1 MTEDTD
7 LSRQA
12 MQLATV
18 DPGRARRLAHDAE
31 RSARVQGDWASVSRA
46 YRAAGVAS
54 LQLRALSE
62 AVVELQESIA
72 AGRRAQSRTLVA
84 EARMS
89 LASALALRGAPH
101 QAFEAI
107 DAALSDL
114 HGLPAARARVQR
126 SAILQE
132 LGRLDPALDDLR
144 VALPGLRRAH
154 DAQWEVRA
162 LSNRSLIW
170 TARRSF
176 AAAEADLVR
185 AMRLCEEHR
194 LGLAGAYV
202 EQNLGCLYADRG
214 DIPTALAHL
223 DAAQE
228 KYDDLGVQVSSLLL
242 DRARVLLSVRLLVE
256 AREAAE
262 AAVSA
267 CRAQRRWM
275 QLPEANLLVS
285 TVALL
290 QGDSEAALAHAR
302 NAERSLARM
311 GRDEWLTLARHAH
324 LQALVAR
331 DVTRVSPIRARRS
344 AEELARA
351 GWLVPSLEARILTGR
366 LELRRGR
373 SAEAQR
379 DLALAGR
386 GRRTGPADVRVRAW
400 LAEALLRR
408 AQGRRRA
415 AVLALEA
422 GLRVLQEHQATLGAT
437 ELRAHIST
445 HRGELAR
452 TGLRWALDEQDLS
465 AVHCWAERSRAS
477 VALMRPARPPEDG
490 LLADALEDLRTTMSE
505 IDAARGNGSP
515 TRALVQ
521 RQVALEHRIRDH
533 CRRSPG
539 ATGLAGEAPAALEE
553 VAASLGPAAL
563 LEFIE
568 LDLALHCLVTADGS
582 TVLHRITDPGP
593 VREALVHV
601 PFALHRLASG
611 STRPAQLEAART
623 VLRRAAG
630 SLDEALLGPCRAEVA
645 DRPLVVIPTGWLQS
659 VPWSILPSCDG
670 RPVTVAPS
678 ATLWL
683 RAARRTPT
691 AAGGVLVT
699 AGPGLPGAVREAAAV
714 AALHPGATLLQSG
727 AARAD
732 ALRRGM
738 DGALLT
744 HVAAHGV
751 FRADNPLFSSL
762 LLSDGPFT
770 VHDIERLDNTP
781 HHVVLAACETGRSM
795 VLAGDEALG
804 LASALLSNETS
815 SIVAPIITIPDG
827 ETVELMT
834 SYHRLLRGGSTPA
847 EALAQAQQRHR
858 GEGPRGAAASAG
870 FVCLGAGSR
879 PLWPP
884 APPPTA
890 GASASGLAGSGSP
903 A

>member
-1 MTEDTD
+1 VTEDVD
-7 LSRQA
+7 LSTEA
-12 MQLATV
+12 LQLATV
-18 DPGRARRLAHDAE
+18 DPGRARRLAEDAE
-31 RSARVQGDWASVSRA
+31 RSARAKGDWASVSRA

-54 LQLRALSE
+54 MQLRALSD
-62 AVVELQESIA
+62 AVGELHESIA
-72 AGRRAQSRTLVA
+72 AGRQARSSTLVA

-89 LASALALRGAPH
+89 LASALALRGAPQ

-107 DAALSDL
+107 DAALRDL

-132 LGRLDPALDDLR
+132 LGRLDDALDDLR

-185 AMRLCEEHR
+185 AMRLCHEHQ

-214 DIPTALAHL
+214 DFPTALAHL
-223 DAAQE
+223 DAAQGTYE
-228 KYDDLGVQVSSLLL
+228 DLGVQVSSLLI
-242 DRARVLLSVRLLVE
+242 DRARVLLSVRLLEE
-256 AREAAE
+256 AREASE

-290 QGDSEAALAHAR
+290 QGDSQAALVHAR
-302 NAERSLARM
+302 NAERSFSRM
-311 GRDEWLTLARHAH
+311 GRAEWLTLARHAH

-331 DVTRVSPIRARRS
+331 DVRGVSPARARGS
-344 AEELARA
+344 AEELARS
-351 GWLVPSLEARILTGR
+351 GWALPSIEARILAGR

-373 SAEAQR
+373 SAQAQR
-379 DLALAGR
+379 DLQVAGR
-386 GRRTGPADVRVRAW
+386 GRRSGPADVRVRAW

-408 AQGRRRA
+408 AQGRDRG
-415 AVLALEA
+415 AVRALEA

-452 TGLRWALDEQDLS
+452 TGLRWALDEQNLS
-465 AVHCWAERSRAS
+465 AIHWWAERSRAS
-477 VALMRPARPPEDG
+477 VALMRPARPPEDE
-490 LLADALEDLRTTMSE
+490 LLAGALEDLRTTMTE
-505 IDAARGNGSP
+505 IDAARGTGSS

-521 RQVALEHRIRDH
+521 RQVGLEQRIRDH

-539 ATGLAGEAPAALEE
+539 IAGVAGEPPPPLEE
-553 VAASLGPAAL
+553 LASSLGPAAL
-563 LEFIE
+563 VEFIE
-568 LDLALHCLVTADGS
+568 LDAALHCLVTTDAS
-582 TVLHRITDPGP
+582 TTLHRVADPEP
-593 VREALVHV
+593 VRQALVHV

-611 STRPAQLEAART
+611 STRPKQVDAARA
-623 VLRRAAG
+623 VLRRAAV
-630 SLDEALLGPCRAEVA
+630 SLDEALLQPCRREVA
-645 DRPLVVIPTGWLQS
+645 DRPLVIIPTGWLQS
-659 VPWSILPSCDG
+659 VPWSILPSCAG

-678 ATLWL
+678 ATLWR
-683 RAARRTPT
+683 RAVRRTPA
-691 AAGGVLVT
+691 AAGGVLVV
-699 AGPGLPGAVREAAAV
+699 AGPGLPDAVREAAAV
-714 AALHPGATLLQSG
+714 AAVHPGSTLLGPDQ
-727 AARAD
+727 ARA
-732 ALRRGM
+732 AAFRRGM

-781 HHVVLAACETGRSM
+781 HHVVLAACETGRSR
-795 VLAGDEALG
+795 VLAGDETLG
-804 LASALLSNETS
+804 LASALLSQETS

-827 ETVELMT
+827 ETVELMAT
-834 SYHRLLRGGSTPA
+834 YHRCLRAGSAPA
-847 EALAQAQQRHR
+847 DALAEAQQRHR
-858 GEGPRGAAASAG
+858 GDGPRDSIASAG
-870 FVCLGAGSR
+870 FICLGAGSR
-879 PLWPP
+879 PLWAP

-890 GASASGLAGSGSP
+890 GADAAGSGGP
-903 A
+903 L